1 MSYVEK
7 LNPVLTRA
15 ILTQSRYRENGTHT
29 GKVVIKSQTSEKLQ
43 RRAKE
48 GVVGKK
54 EQNDSIN
61 LVLQGKLAG
70 GSHIKL
76 LSF

>member
-29 GKVVIKSQTSEKLQ
+29 EKVVIKSQTSEKLQ
-43 RRAKE
+43 RRSKE
-48 GVVGKK
+48 GAVGKK

-70 GSHIKL
+70 GTHIKL